1 MQCAFL
7 HVSAL
12 PIRPARFTNRRMKR
26 LCKMCLSRSQAWT
39 FPAALTAVVVS
50 VLYQLGIVRLITRL
64 CESAELPFRCCP
76 PRPVRILNWKR
87 HCHGFHLSRANN
99 IHPVPVPSGWQ
110 RFSDVAPIFFGQ
122 KESSRNI
129 QKRLLSFDMRELITI
144 KHHKAS
150 IKIKRNT
157 HQQAST
163 NINKHQQTSA
173 NISKHQQT

>member
-1 MQCAFL
+1 MAF
-7 HVSAL
+7 
-12 PIRPARFTNRRMKR
+12 T
-26 LCKMCLSRSQAWT
+26 
-39 FPAALTAVVVS
+39 S
-50 VLYQLGIVRLITRL
+50 VERTTS
-64 CESAELPFRCCP
+64 CSC
-76 PRPVRILNWKR
+76 
-87 HCHGFHLSRANN
+87 
-99 IHPVPVPSGWQ
+99 SGCQ

-173 NISKHQQT
+173 NINKHDQNHDQYQNHQETAGTSTPRWPRRGHPLFAGAERCVRSSWEDQTIGFFCALFAKKRNPHPFVLLG